1 MLDCGQWG
9 TESES
14 RDNRHLVLLT
24 VILVRHPSPTYSS
37 MAEARSP
44 HVKLASGPRLISENR
59 EGAEW
64 EVRVFLHLSGYFGCC
79 VSDC

>member
-1 MLDCGQWG
+1 M
-9 TESES
+9 
-14 RDNRHLVLLT
+14 
-24 VILVRHPSPTYSS
+24 ILVRHPSPTYSS
-37 MAEARSP
+37 VDEARSP

-64 EVRVFLHLSGYFGCC
+64 EIRVFLHLSWYFGCC